1 MPPVGFEPTFS
12 AGERPQT
19 YSLDRAA
26 SGIGCDYSVE
36 GNTDVISCHSV
47 YAVSMLCYVSFFP
60 SNYVKKR

>member
-1 MPPVGFEPTFS
+1 
-12 AGERPQT
+12 
-19 YSLDRAA
+19 
-26 SGIGCDYSVE
+26 VE